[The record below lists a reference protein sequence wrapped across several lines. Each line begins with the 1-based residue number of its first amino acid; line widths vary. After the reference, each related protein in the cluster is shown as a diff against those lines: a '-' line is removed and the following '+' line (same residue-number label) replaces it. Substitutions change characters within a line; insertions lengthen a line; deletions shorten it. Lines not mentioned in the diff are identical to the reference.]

1 METSLHLVAQT
12 LSPPNVVQYATSG
25 RFRSNSSVD
34 LVISRETALELVQL
48 LPSGELKSLCLQHVL
63 GEVLQLCSLPW
74 APSVLAHCQSSPSVL
89 AHCQSSSSPANDS
102 PSRECDLLLASSG
115 ALVVTLIRVA
125 LLTFLSL

>member
-25 RFRSNSSVD
+25 RFRSDSSVD

-63 GEVLQLCSLPW
+63 GAVLQLCSLPW
-74 APSVLAHCQSSPSVL
+74 APSVPAHCQSSG
-89 AHCQSSSSPANDS
+89 SSPANDS
-102 PSRECDLLLASSG
+102 SSRECDLLLASSG
-115 ALVVTLIRVA
+115 ALVVTTIRVA